1 MLSTSHLA
9 RLRLQQLDPLSP
21 SFLHQA
27 AAPPTHTHTRT
38 SRNLRSSGNSQS
50 KQGSSSV
57 PSSSGMIGYGNDTSI
72 LASNPDGDG
81 ISATSSGAQSL
92 HVSVGVSV
100 GGSVTPAQ
108 TPLELHTSLYVLAS
122 PSSHLVHMEL
132 GFRWKH
138 EWLDAYGSSDVRFA
152 LG

>member
-1 MLSTSHLA
+1 
-9 RLRLQQLDPLSP
+9 
-21 SFLHQA
+21 
-27 AAPPTHTHTRT
+27 
-38 SRNLRSSGNSQS
+38 
-50 KQGSSSV
+50 
-57 PSSSGMIGYGNDTSI
+57 MIGYGNDTSI

-122 PSSHLVHMEL
+122 PSSHVCPAAYKEHRPVEGSQLSGTVQL
-132 GFRWKH
+132 GDDEHPGVRQSPIRVSSRAKSPALSPFQP
-138 EWLDAYGSSDVRFA
+138 GSCDGRVRQDTTC
-152 LG
+152 LPPRNLTCT